1 MCGGGGVGGKGWK
14 CEFSI
19 RSLTQTRYAVKLLYD
34 DASLGEVQ
42 DDNEMA
48 KCLES
53 YDDDWFIGSE
63 TESKWEEAI
72 RNKKPH
78 LFSLG
83 RDLEKVQRVS
93 LKHIEQSPTSFPL
106 PQSTY
111 TAHVLTLQEMVM
123 NMGQLNPEALHGIWA
138 DLSFELFYLT
148 NDDEERYSI
157 QAHPTVLRNLTIQSA
172 DPPLGYSVY
181 SSSILR
187 LPLN

>member
-1 MCGGGGVGGKGWK
+1 M
-14 CEFSI
+14 
-19 RSLTQTRYAVKLLYD
+19 LVKLLYD
-34 DASLGEVQ
+34 DASLGEAQ

-83 RDLEKVQRVS
+83 RDLEK
-93 LKHIEQSPTSFPL
+93 
-106 PQSTY
+106 STY
-111 TAHVLTLQEMVM
+111 TAPRANTAGDGDEHGTAQ
-123 NMGQLNPEALHGIWA
+123 PRSLHGIWA

-157 QAHPTVLRNLTIQSA
+157 QATPQTVLRNLTIQSA